1 MSSLSRSAAT
11 ATTVLALF
19 GLSACGGAPGAGTDA
34 TPEPK
39 HSALQAFDP
48 CTFLTPDELSSFGV
62 EPQAKPFTQVSE
74 QPGCTWDGKDMDLVL
89 QKNAVQSLDQYEKTG
104 TFDEFTRKPFAGRAG
119 ARMLTAG
126 AKGQGVCNAVVSAG
140 GGIVLYQVTGN
151 YPEFD
156 ACGEVEK
163 IADQTAARLPQ

>member
-1 MSSLSRSAAT
+1 MRSRSVITAVTAA
-11 ATTVLALF
+11 ALL
-19 GLSACGGAPGAGTDA
+19 GLSACGGAGDSGAEQ
-34 TPEPK
+34 P
-39 HSALQAFDP
+39 
-48 CTFLTPDELSSFGV
+48 
-62 EPQAKPFTQVSE
+62 EPQAKPLQSFDACTFFTPEELTSFGVETKAEDFTQVGF
-74 QPGCTWDGKDMDLVL
+74 QPGCKWNGDQMILSL
-89 QKNAVQSLDQYEKTG
+89 QKNVDEDFDQYEKTG